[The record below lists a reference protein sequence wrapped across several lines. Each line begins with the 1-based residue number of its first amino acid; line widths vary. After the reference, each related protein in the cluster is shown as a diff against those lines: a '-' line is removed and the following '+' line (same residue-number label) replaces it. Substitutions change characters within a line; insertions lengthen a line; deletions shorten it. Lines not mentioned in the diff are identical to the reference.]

1 MKLVITFNYHLR
13 SSRGHDDI
21 DQLRIRH
28 GHLHHRSLR
37 GCEAHSPHAALGALM
52 PTGLRLTGLI
62 SGVLLVPSY
71 AASEAETLAPALVT
85 ALFNWLFAGGLEAA
99 GGALMMLGAGAVT
112 GVICGLIW
120 ARLSTSRL

>member
-1 MKLVITFNYHLR
+1 MMTSISYVFAMAIYIVAACAGARLINHMLLSGLSYRL
-13 SSRGHDDI
+13 
-21 DQLRIRH
+21 
-28 GHLHHRSLR
+28 
-37 GCEAHSPHAALGALM
+37 GCA
-52 PTGLRLTGLI
+52 LTGLI

-71 AASEAETLAPALVT
+71 ASSEAETLAPALVT